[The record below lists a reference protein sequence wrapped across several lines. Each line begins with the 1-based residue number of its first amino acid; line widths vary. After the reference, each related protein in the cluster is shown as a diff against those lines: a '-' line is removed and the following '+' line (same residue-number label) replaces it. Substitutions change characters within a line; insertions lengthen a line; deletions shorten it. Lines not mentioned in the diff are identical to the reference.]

1 MQVFIVSLLFIG
13 IIMVLIGLIMMENND
28 RMNENTLVKQP
39 PKLDIRDDNMPD
51 QILQQQFSTSE
62 QDSII
67 ESQFT
72 GPTITDIFGEQF
84 EKGAL
89 FSHGFILG
97 TDLKPLH
104 ESELKL

>member
-13 IIMVLIGLIMMENND
+13 IIMILIGFMILQDTDKINDLIIK
-28 RMNENTLVKQP
+28 T
-39 PKLDIRDDNMPD
+39 PKLIITDDNLSD

-62 QDSII
+62 QDSIL

-72 GPTITDIFGEQF
+72 GPTVTDIFGDQF
-84 EKGAL
+84 DQGAL

-104 ESELKL
+104 ETDIV